1 MLPIALYYRSTQIT
15 STKGAGINLVNMQI
29 QGSYISYIQ
38 EINRY
43 GHFSRATL
51 VKR

>member
-1 MLPIALYYRSTQIT
+1 MLPIALYYRSTQIA
-15 STKGAGINLVNMQI
+15 STKGAGMNLVNMQI
-29 QGSYISYIQ
+29 QGSYISYQ

-43 GHFSRATL
+43 GHFSLPTL